1 MAEENF
7 MRVPT
12 AGQQRKTVY
21 TEAMEIFHR
30 AAEVMNLDRRVRLEL
45 EEPDYE
51 HIFYVT
57 TKLKDRLVPVSP
69 EAARGYTDL
78 SVTKVRDPNGLERL
92 ADGKIILNGKALLG
106 SDVNIRAGHL
116 RLEDGT
122 VYQLVPGESQRFKA
136 YRVQH
141 NQARGPYKGGI
152 RYHREVSLDLFKA
165 LAAEMTW
172 KTAIADVPFGGGKGG
187 IQLDP
192 RQFGREELQT
202 ISLRFMY
209 KLKQLVGPNIDI
221 PAPDVGT
228 NSEVMALYLRQFS
241 DGERERHN
249 QRGVITGKDV
259 RIGGSEG
266 RTKATGQGVA
276 YTIEDYFQ
284 DRGES
289 VKGKTFITQ
298 GFGNVGSWGSLILQN
313 MGAKLLA
320 VNDADGSIFNPE
332 GIDALELMR
341 YVNENPKNLKRS
353 VLGFPGAQSISKAD
367 FWLVKA
373 DIAVP
378 AALGGEITAELAEK
392 LNVKLIAEGANGPTT
407 PEADRVLEKR
417 KIDLIPDI
425 ICNAGGVTVSYYEWI
440 QNKRMEGWSEKE
452 VDARLELA
460 LKKNYRIIRDIAR
473 NTPRRTDMHDSRP
486 YTIGRTVDTR
496 CAAMILALKRI
507 EAHYMLEGF
516 SQ

>member
-1 MAEENF
+1 MAEETF
-7 MRVPT
+7 MRAP
-12 AGQQRKTVY
+12 APQPRKTVY

-30 AAEVMNLDRRVRLEL
+30 AADAMNLDSRVRLEL

-57 TKLKDRLVPVSP
+57 TKLKDRLVPVSAE
-69 EAARGYTDL
+69 EAKSFADL
-78 SVTKVRDPNGLERL
+78 DVTKVRDAHGLERL
-92 ADGKIILNGKALLG
+92 FDGKIILNGKALLG
-106 SDVNIRAGHL
+106 SDVHIRNGHL
-116 RLEDGT
+116 RMEDGQ
-122 VYQLVPGESQRFKA
+122 VYKLVPGDIQRFKG

-192 RQFGREELQT
+192 RQYGKEELQA

-228 NSEVMALYLRQFS
+228 NSEIMALFLRQFS

-284 DRGES
+284 EKNETL
-289 VKGKTFITQ
+289 KGKTFIVQ
-298 GFGNVGSWGSLILQN
+298 GFGNVGSWGALILQN
-313 MGAKLLA
+313 MGAKLVA
-320 VNDADGSIFNPE
+320 VNDADGTIMNMN
-332 GIDALELMR
+332 GIDAGELMK
-341 YVNENPKNLKRS
+341 YTNENPKNLKRS
-353 VLGFPGAQSISKAD
+353 VLGFPGAQAISKAD
-367 FWLVKA
+367 FWEVPA

-378 AALGGEITAELAEK
+378 AALGGEITGEIAEK
-392 LNVKLIAEGANGPTT
+392 MKVKLIAEGANGPTT
-407 PEADRVLEKR
+407 PDADRVLERR
-417 KIDLIPDI
+417 KIDIIPDI

-440 QNKRMEGWSEKE
+440 QNKRMETWTEKD
-452 VDARLELA
+452 VDAKLEFA

-473 NTPRRTDMHDSRP
+473 NTPRRTDMHDSRA
-486 YTIGRTVDTR
+486 YTIGKTVDTR
-496 CAAMILALKRI
+496 CAAMVLALKRI